1 MTPKSNQFSPRRARA
16 NVKLH
21 RMDSRATASVSR
33 VDVGSSDDDVQASS
47 SRERATVR
55 DVDRAIEELRKRRQ
69 MARAASRSVREN
81 STDSTSGSTPPNEL
95 DEELAAAIAEVE
107 AAMGKLDEDA
117 TLTGAEALEA
127 KQFEKE
133 NLALVEKTNSTK
145 NKIATSATERNRVTG
160 FRGPP
165 GSGAVLG
172 AGVFGATEASACE
185 KKMDASL
192 ARAEAFAWK
201 RNAGDEADKM
211 SDTLSS
217 WTKDIDA
224 MLSKLD
230 ACDEVVRAKRD
241 YFK

>member
-1 MTPKSNQFSPRRARA
+1 
-16 NVKLH
+16 
-21 RMDSRATASVSR
+21 
-33 VDVGSSDDDVQASS
+33 
-47 SRERATVR
+47 
-55 DVDRAIEELRKRRQ
+55 
-69 MARAASRSVREN
+69 
-81 STDSTSGSTPPNEL
+81 
-95 DEELAAAIAEVE
+95 
-107 AAMGKLDEDA
+107 
-117 TLTGAEALEA
+117 
-127 KQFEKE
+127 
-133 NLALVEKTNSTK
+133 LALVEKTNSTK

-230 ACDEVVRAKRD
+230 ACDEVVRAKRE